1 MIYMQHCVICLNRQ
15 DSIKEAPSEVPSS
28 VIPRL
33 LYVIG
38 TGIDDEDILQKI
50 LDILL
55 FLTEL
60 KMVDNADVLLIE
72 NVSTLLCVGDID
84 IF

>member
-1 MIYMQHCVICLNRQ
+1 M
-15 DSIKEAPSEVPSS
+15 
-28 VIPRL
+28 

-72 NVSTLLCVGDID
+72 NVSTLLCVCVID
-84 IF
+84 ISWSVGIYLRWNSPEFVWLPWCECSH

>member
-1 MIYMQHCVICLNRQ
+1 M
-15 DSIKEAPSEVPSS
+15 
-28 VIPRL
+28 IPRL

>member
-1 MIYMQHCVICLNRQ
+1 M
-15 DSIKEAPSEVPSS
+15 
-28 VIPRL
+28 IPRL

-72 NVSTLLCVGDID
+72 NVSTLLCVSDID
-84 IF
+84 IFSSVGIHLRRNSP